1 MKQIGIL
8 GGGAAGYFGAIQIAK
23 QMKGKANIVLL
34 EKGNEP
40 LAKVKISGG
49 GRCNVTHNLYDPVA
63 LSEKYPRGSKE
74 LRAAFER
81 FQPKD
86 TVRWFETHGVKL
98 KAEADG
104 RMFPVTNTSSTIIDC
119 LTREAIEAG
128 VEIRLENP
136 ITSIYVDN
144 TKKENKFCLVDSLEQ
159 KQNFDKLLVA
169 TGSNRKVWGWL
180 DSLGH
185 TIEKPIPSLFTLH
198 MPDSRIKDLPGLSVP
213 NGEIR
218 LLPKGKPQQGPILIT
233 HWGLSGPAVLRL
245 SAWEAKSFADC
256 EYKAKVKVNW
266 LGQVT
271 GEEFLSQITAIKQ
284 ESPAKKIS
292 ANSQFGLA
300 SRLWESFLRN
310 ANISLEKRW
319 SEISNAELNRLREEI
334 CSSIYEVDGKSIF
347 KEEFVTC
354 GGVNRKEIDFRTM
367 ESRIISGMYFAGEV
381 IDIDGIT
388 GGFNFQNAWTTSWIA
403 AEAIAID

>member
-136 ITSIYVDN
+136 ITAIYVDN

-159 KQNFDKLLVA
+159 NTCRQSQGIVPKSSHTLMD
-169 TGSNRKVWGWL
+169 L
-180 DSLGH
+180 DH
-185 TIEKPIPSLFTLH
+185 
-198 MPDSRIKDLPGLSVP
+198 
-213 NGEIR
+213 
-218 LLPKGKPQQGPILIT
+218 
-233 HWGLSGPAVLRL
+233 
-245 SAWEAKSFADC
+245 
-256 EYKAKVKVNW
+256 
-266 LGQVT
+266 
-271 GEEFLSQITAIKQ
+271 
-284 ESPAKKIS
+284 
-292 ANSQFGLA
+292 
-300 SRLWESFLRN
+300 
-310 ANISLEKRW
+310 KRYQ
-319 SEISNAELNRLREEI
+319 AL
-334 CSSIYEVDGKSIF
+334 
-347 KEEFVTC
+347 
-354 GGVNRKEIDFRTM
+354 
-367 ESRIISGMYFAGEV
+367 
-381 IDIDGIT
+381 
-388 GGFNFQNAWTTSWIA
+388 
-403 AEAIAID
+403 